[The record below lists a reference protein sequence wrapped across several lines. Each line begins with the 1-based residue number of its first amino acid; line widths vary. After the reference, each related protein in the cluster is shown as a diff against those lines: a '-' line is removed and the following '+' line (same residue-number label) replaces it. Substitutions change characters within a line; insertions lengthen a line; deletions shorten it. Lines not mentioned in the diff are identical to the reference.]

1 MSFLRTPRRRMAA
14 IGLVLSAGLS
24 LSGIH
29 GCLNPTFINSVSG
42 GAVVPLAPGGTPF
55 VQLLVINATAASTLS
70 FQFGWTPAFQGQVGG
85 YLTNIV
91 PRSQRGLLVG
101 CPVEQ
106 VGLGYPLNLAQPAVV
121 ITNTNGTIN
130 VPASAFPLVFKNGED
145 YSCGD
150 ALVLTVIDDPSNG
163 YGIKIVPGRVEGA
176 TQQGPFTG
184 PDTFQ
189 IVQLLLTANSTPPTT
204 VP

>member
-1 MSFLRTPRRRMAA
+1 MSFLRLPRRRMVALVPVLVA
-14 IGLVLSAGLS
+14 GLVLA
-24 LSGIH
+24 GIH
-29 GCLNPTFINSVSG
+29 GCLNPTFVNGLSG

-55 VQLLVINATAASTLS
+55 VHILVINATAASTLS

-85 YLTNIV
+85 YITNIV

-101 CPVEQ
+101 CPVEEI
-106 VGLGYPLNLAQPAVV
+106 GLGYPLNLSQPAVV

-145 YSCGD
+145 YFCGD
-150 ALVLTVIDDPSNG
+150 SLVLSVIDDPTNG
-163 YGIKIVPGRVEGA
+163 YGIKIVSGRVDGT
-176 TQQGPFTG
+176 TQEGPFTG

-189 IVQLLLTANSTPPTT
+189 IVQLLLTANGTPPTT